1 VIAAERAGGLLEEQ
15 RGGGVKAG
23 DLVRLVG
30 IPSDAKDDEE
40 LQTRTLFETCAGK
53 TFLIAEIET
62 VEGLNQQLAKLD
74 VGHVFGEPSHR
85 HTIRVEEKYLK
96 VENSN

>member
-1 VIAAERAGGLLEEQ
+1 M
-15 RGGGVKAG
+15 KAG
-23 DLVRLVG
+23 DLVKLVG

-40 LQTRTLFETCAGK
+40 LQTRTLFEKCVGK
-53 TFLIAEIET
+53 TFLVAEMET

-74 VGHVFGEPSHR
+74 VGHVLGEPSYR
-85 HTIRVEEKYLK
+85 HTIWVEEEYLQ

>member
-40 LQTRTLFETCAGK
+40 LQTRTLFERCTGK
-53 TFLIAEIET
+53 TFLIAEMET

-74 VGHVFGEPSHR
+74 VGHVLGEPSHR
-85 HTIRVEEKYLK
+85 HTIWVEEEYLK